1 MTTRTDAMG
10 GRCGGALTLCAV
22 IACAVLAASASAAA
36 PARGAGAQASYQSD
50 LTAFLKEMDASYPF
64 FDAKGI
70 RKGWAPFKVQL
81 AKRVKACASDQ
92 EFLGIVSDTIAYL
105 RDGHMGIVKA
115 RVELK
120 PPEPEWYPGVSFMP
134 ASKGRVVV
142 MAAAEPLAAS
152 LKPGTVVVEIDGM
165 PARALLDKKSLE
177 AWERGG
183 PFSSPQ
189 RARMLE
195 YRIPLRGKKGATH
208 KLAVLDG
215 GKRRMVEAGCVVQAQ
230 GWPHTYN
237 MPAGLTRASESCLH
251 GKLPSGVGYV
261 YLRRIDPSVEPAIAA
276 AIAAVPDA
284 KGWIIDI
291 RGNGGGGY
299 GQELQQRLGTLKR
312 PVAVITDAGC
322 FSAGETFARD
332 LVGATGARLVG
343 STTAGSSS
351 AKRTWSFPSGIATLS
366 LPTRSRTGIK
376 GPIEFNGVRPD
387 QELEA
392 EPEEVAKGLNS
403 EILRAE
409 EYVLKAAG
417 GK

>member
-1 MTTRTDAMG
+1 MTMRNNARWG
-10 GRCGGALTLCAV
+10 GRGGALARCAL

-36 PARGAGAQASYQSD
+36 PARGAGAQSSYQPD

-64 FDAKGI
+64 FDVKGI
-70 RKGWAPFKVQL
+70 RKGWGPYKAQL
-81 AKRVKACASDQ
+81 AGRVKTCASDQ
-92 EFLGIVSDTIAYL
+92 EFLGIVSDAIAYL
-105 RDGHMGIVKA
+105 RDAHMGIVKA

-120 PPEPEWYPGVSFMP
+120 PPEPEWHPGVSFMP

-189 RARMLE
+189 RARMFE
-195 YRIPLRGKKGATH
+195 YRMPLKGKKGEKHRLT
-208 KLAVLDG
+208 VLDG
-215 GKRRMVEAGCVVQAQ
+215 GKRRTVEAGCVVQAQ

-237 MPAGLTRASESCLH
+237 MPSGLTRASESCLY

-284 KGWIIDI
+284 KGWIIDS

-299 GQELQQRLGTLKR
+299 GQELQQRLGALKR
-312 PVAVITDAGC
+312 PVAVIIDAGC
-322 FSAGETFARD
+322 ISAGETFVRD
-332 LVGATGARLVG
+332 LVGATSARLMG
-343 STTAGSSS
+343 ATTAGSSS

-376 GPIEFNGVRPD
+376 GPIEFNGLRPD
-387 QELEA
+387 QEIEA

-409 EYVLKAAG
+409 EYLLKSVG
-417 GK
+417 GN